1 MWIRWFEKWI
11 DPWSD
16 CLWHKWWLSESTTSK
31 RSRTDLG
38 ELPWYLSGGWNKF
51 CELKVLNKQKAVHL
65 VRDDALNRGYS
76 QKDECGNAEDSIG
89 QESCG
94 SWVRRKI
101 SCNWVSGGW
110 RRCHTS
116 IRAANR
122 YCIHANSPRLCG
134 SRLDTTPVVSHTGHH
149 ISRIKSSFELIC
161 VLVWDL
167 AHF

>member
-16 CLWHKWWLSESTTSK
+16 CLWHKWWPSESTTSK

-38 ELPWYLSGGWNKF
+38 ELPWYLSGSWNKF

-76 QKDECGNAEDSIG
+76 QKDECGNADSIG

-110 RRCHTS
+110 RRCHTCQLS
-116 IRAANR
+116 QIMRE
-122 YCIHANSPRLCG
+122 SPGYYTSGLPYGSPYIQDKIIFWAYLCL
-134 SRLDTTPVVSHTGHH
+134 SLRFSP
-149 ISRIKSSFELIC
+149 F
-161 VLVWDL
+161 L
-167 AHF
+167 AQNLNFSYS